1 MSKYGKAID
10 EKWLNFLGETMV
22 ELSANFYQRVNEIVK
37 DHTETACIIRD
48 AAVTFENE
56 YQEENNK
63 DYMSKLLEFG
73 EIMVKEIAWQYQEQ
87 KGEKNVKILVD

>member
-37 DHTETACIIRD
+37 DHTETTCIIRD

>member
-22 ELSANFYQRVNEIVK
+22 ELSANFYQRVYEIVK
-37 DHTETACIIRD
+37 DQTETACIIRD
-48 AAVTFENE
+48 AAVTFEDE
-56 YQEENNK
+56 YKEEEGK

-73 EIMVKEIAWQYQEQ
+73 ETMVRE
-87 KGEKNVKILVD
+87 VKWRYKC